1 MSFQQNVLRV
11 AIVLLIITSVIVFIM
26 LYFSKNQY
34 QFPPMV
40 SKCPDYWVIESDG
53 NDPPNYTCN
62 DVAGV
67 AGVANKANY
76 TIDAKE
82 NIPLPDSITSN
93 QLCDLKE
100 NLNTNNILWTG
111 ISNNDKICGLEDIE

>member
-40 SKCPDYWVIESDG
+40 SKCPDYWVIDDDG
-53 NDPPNYTCN
+53 TGNIECK
-62 DVAGV
+62 DVASV
-67 AGVANKANY
+67 ASGAKY
-76 TIDAKE
+76 TIDAQE
-82 NIPLPDSITSN
+82 NIMLPDSITSN

-100 NLNTNNILWTG
+100 NLNSKNILWTG

>member
-40 SKCPDYWVIESDG
+40 SKCPDYWVIKSDG
-53 NDPPNYTCN
+53 GDPPNYTC
-62 DVAGV
+62 DDA
-67 AGVANKANY
+67 ANTMPDGTNY
-76 TIDAKE
+76 TIDAKD
-82 NIPLPDSITSN
+82 NILLPDSITSN

-100 NLNTNNILWTG
+100 NLNSKNILWTG

>member
-1 MSFQQNVLRV
+1 
-11 AIVLLIITSVIVFIM
+11 M

-40 SKCPDYWVIESDG
+40 SKCPDYWVIGDNGTG
-53 NDPPNYTCN
+53 NIVCN
-62 DVAGV
+62 DVANIMPDGT
-67 AGVANKANY
+67 KY
-76 TIDAKE
+76 TIDAQE

>member
-40 SKCPDYWVIESDG
+40 SKCPDYWVINSDG
-53 NDPPNYTCN
+53 GDPPNYTCN
-62 DVAGV
+62 DA
-67 AGVANKANY
+67 ANIMPPGTNY

-82 NIPLPDSITSN
+82 NILLPDSITSN

-100 NLNTNNILWTG
+100 NLNSNNILWTG